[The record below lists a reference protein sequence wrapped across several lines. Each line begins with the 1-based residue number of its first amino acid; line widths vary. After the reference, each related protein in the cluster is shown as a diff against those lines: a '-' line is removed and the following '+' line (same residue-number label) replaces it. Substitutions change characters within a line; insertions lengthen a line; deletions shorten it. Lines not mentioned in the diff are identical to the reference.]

1 MVYVLVF
8 EVVITVCVVAF
19 KVVFAVCVVAFKVVF
34 TVCAVAF
41 EVLLEEDITVVVGC
55 GVSVLAV
62 FVER

>member
-1 MVYVLVF
+1 M
-8 EVVITVCVVAF
+8 VITVRVVTF
-19 KVVFAVCVVAFKVVF
+19 EVVFAVCAVAFEVVF

-41 EVLLEEDITVVVGC
+41 EVLLEEDITVVAGC